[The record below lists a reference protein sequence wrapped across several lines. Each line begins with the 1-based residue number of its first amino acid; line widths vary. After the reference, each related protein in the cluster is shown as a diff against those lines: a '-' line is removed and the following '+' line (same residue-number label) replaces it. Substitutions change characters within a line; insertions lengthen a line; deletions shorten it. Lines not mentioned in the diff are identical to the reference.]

1 MRTNSAYEG
10 ACRDTWV
17 PWSGAIA
24 TNPGSPT
31 ITLRDGSPAVGV
43 VVPNYNKSRL
53 RRGAL
58 RSVFAQTY
66 HNIEL
71 VVVDDGSSDD
81 SVATIERVLEGT
93 RGSSS

>member
-1 MRTNSAYEG
+1 MT
-10 ACRDTWV
+10 
-17 PWSGAIA
+17 

-43 VVPNYNKSRL
+43 VVPNYNKSDFVEET
-53 RRGAL
+53 L

-93 RGSSS
+93 RGSSA